1 VTKPVLV
8 SIVGALVCAMAV
20 WQSARVG
27 MARSEALQ
35 ALKTNDVAAADK
47 AVNRLASD
55 PEVHAAR
62 GIVLQRTDDYAGA
75 RRELERAVQLR
86 PRDYFL
92 WMMLGVTRD
101 LDGDA
106 AGGLAA
112 LRQSE
117 EVAPAYAKPRWLMG
131 NLLLRTGEIDE
142 AFQQLRFAEEGNR
155 ALTPAVIDLAW
166 GISRSDDVKTVELV
180 QPKSDDARMA
190 LAVFLAG
197 HRQGA
202 AAIDQFR
209 LTKSRP
215 QPGADQLIQRLV
227 ESKFYTEA
235 FEVWTR
241 SRCPSCRPASFINSD
256 FEEEIEIGN
265 QLFGWQIP
273 ANINGVTPSV
283 DAAEHASGAK
293 SLRLDFH
300 GNADAQTKLLSQFVI
315 VEPGKRYASSLHAM
329 TRSFVSNAAL
339 SVRVIDASEDKSIM
353 LGQVAIPSEATGWR
367 PYSIYFTSGANTR
380 AVQLVVNREDCRD
393 NYCPA
398 FGTLWLD
405 SFSIEEAKQS
415 R

>member
-8 SIVGALVCAMAV
+8 SIVGAFVCALAA

-27 MARSEALQ
+27 IARSEALY
-35 ALKTNDVAAADK
+35 ALKTNDVAAAGK
-47 AVNRLASD
+47 AVNGLPAD

-101 LDGDA
+101 LDGDP

-117 EVAPAYAKPRWLMG
+117 EVAPGYAKPRWLLG

-142 AFQQLRFAEEGNR
+142 AFQQLRFAEERNR

-166 GISRSDDVKTVELV
+166 GVSRSDAARTLELV

-197 HRQGA
+197 HKQGA

-209 LTKSRP
+209 LTKSQP
-215 QPGADQLIQRLV
+215 QPVADQLIQRLV

-241 SRCPSCRPASFINSD
+241 SRCPACKPASFINGD
-256 FEEEIEIGN
+256 FEAEIEIGN
-265 QLFGWQIP
+265 QLFGWQMP

-283 DAAEHASGAK
+283 DAAEHSYGAK

-300 GNADAQTKLLSQFVI
+300 GNTDPQTRLLSQFVI
-315 VEPGKRYASSLHAM
+315 VEPGKQYAVSLYAM
-329 TRSFVSNAAL
+329 TRSFVSNAAP
-339 SVRVIDASEDKSIM
+339 SVRVIDASGDKSNA
-353 LGQVAIPSEATGWR
+353 LGQIAIQPDATGWR

-380 AVQLVVNREDCRD
+380 AVQLLVNREDCRD

-405 SFSIEEAKQS
+405 AFSIEEARQIK
-415 R
+415 

>member
-1 VTKPVLV
+1 MLV
-8 SIVGALVCAMAV
+8 GIVGALVCALAV

-27 MARSEALQ
+27 LARSQALQ

-47 AVNRLASD
+47 AVNGLPAD

-62 GIVLQRTDDYAGA
+62 GIVLQRTDDYVGA

-101 LDGDA
+101 LDGDP

-117 EVAPAYAKPRWLMG
+117 EVALAYAKPRWLLG

-142 AFQQLRFAEEGNR
+142 AFQQLRFAEEQSH

-166 GISRSDDVKTVELV
+166 GISRSDAARTVQLV
-180 QPKSDDARMA
+180 QPKSDDAHMA

-197 HRQGA
+197 HKQGA
-202 AAIDQFR
+202 AALEQFR
-209 LTKSRP
+209 LTKSP
-215 QPGADQLIQRLV
+215 TQPVADQLMQRLV
-227 ESKFYTEA
+227 ESKFYPEA
-235 FEVWTR
+235 FEVWTM
-241 SRCPSCRPASFINSD
+241 SRCPSCQPASFINGN
-256 FEEEIEIGN
+256 FEEEIAIGN

-273 ANINGVTPSV
+273 ANLNGVTPSV

-293 SLRLDFH
+293 SLRFDFH
-300 GNADAQTKLLSQFVI
+300 GNTDAQAKLLSQLVI
-315 VEPGKRYASSLHAM
+315 VEPGKLYTVSVHAM
-329 TRSFVSNAAL
+329 TRSFVSSAAP
-339 SVRVIDASEDKSIM
+339 SVRVIDASEDKSVT
-353 LGQVAIPSEATGWR
+353 LGQFAIQPEGTGWR
-367 PYSIYFTSGANTR
+367 TYSIYFTSGENTR
-380 AVQLVVNREDCRD
+380 AVQLVVNREDCPN

-398 FGTLWLD
+398 FGTLWID
-405 SFSIEEAKQS
+405 SFSIGKGN

>member
-1 VTKPVLV
+1 MFV
-8 SIVGALVCAMAV
+8 SIAGALVCALAL

-27 MARSEALQ
+27 FARSEALQ

-47 AVNRLASD
+47 AVNGLPAD

-62 GIVLQRTDDYAGA
+62 GIVLQRTDEYAGA

-101 LDGDA
+101 LDGDP

-117 EVAPAYAKPRWLMG
+117 EVAPGYSKPRWLLG
-131 NLLLRTGEIDE
+131 NLLLRTGAIDE
-142 AFQQLRFAEEGNR
+142 AFQQLRFAEERNR

-166 GISRSDDVKTVELV
+166 GISRSDAARTVELV

-197 HRQGA
+197 HKQGA

-209 LTKSRP
+209 LTTSPPRP
-215 QPGADQLIQRLV
+215 LADQLIQRLV

-241 SRCPSCRPASFINSD
+241 SRCPACKPASLINGD
-256 FEEEIEIGN
+256 FEAEIEIGN

-293 SLRLDFH
+293 SLRFDFH
-300 GNADAQTKLLSQFVI
+300 GNTDAPAKLLSQFVV
-315 VEPGKRYASSLHAM
+315 VEPGKRYAVSLHAM
-329 TRSFVSNAAL
+329 TRSFVSTAAP
-339 SVRVIDASEDKSIM
+339 SVRVIDASEDKSIT

-367 PYSIYFTSGANTR
+367 PYSIYFTTGANTR
-380 AVQLVVNREDCRD
+380 AVQLVVNRGDCRD

-405 SFSIEEAKQS
+405 SFSIEEAQQT